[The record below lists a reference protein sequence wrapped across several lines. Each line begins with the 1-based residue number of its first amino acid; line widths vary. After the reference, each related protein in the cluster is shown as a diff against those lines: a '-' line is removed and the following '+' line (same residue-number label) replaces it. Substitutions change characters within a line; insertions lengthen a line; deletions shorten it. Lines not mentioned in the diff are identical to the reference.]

1 MCSIQIVINRSKV
14 RMKKKVFLFKF
25 LDLDESSELN
35 FNEFNEKCS
44 IKEAH
49 SSSNSHDYKRKYY
62 FNV

>member
-1 MCSIQIVINRSKV
+1 
-14 RMKKKVFLFKF
+14 MKKKVFLFKF